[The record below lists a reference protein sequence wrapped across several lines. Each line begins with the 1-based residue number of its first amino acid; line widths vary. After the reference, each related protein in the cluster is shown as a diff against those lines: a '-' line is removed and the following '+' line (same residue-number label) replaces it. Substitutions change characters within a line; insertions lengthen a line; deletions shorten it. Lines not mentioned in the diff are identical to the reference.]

1 MSFIRLINQNYV
13 YIFEFKMDSD
23 AQTALDQINEK
34 DYAGCFKADSRK
46 IVKVGVNFSSTKKN
60 IDDWKVEV

>member
-1 MSFIRLINQNYV
+1 
-13 YIFEFKMDSD
+13 MDSD

-34 DYAGCFKADSRK
+34 DYAGRFKADSRK